1 MMEGNTRG
9 RIAGRNRERMTTSGH
24 LYLSEGE
31 IVKRL
36 QTLLRDHAEA
46 SKDGAARESS
56 TREVRNLAAEL
67 AERIYRE
74 PEKWGVAAVPLDYRA
89 DAAADTL
96 MQLLE
101 RVPTMGNPRNIAE
114 WYAEAVEARF
124 KELWSTAEREAKA
137 RETEDEK
144 ERRSAES
151 LEGAEGAPSVFE
163 ENAELWQRFEADFPR
178 DAFALRLR
186 YQMNRDIDQMA
197 VMLDAPSPRAILLRL
212 NRARERFT
220 MYCEQAGLS
229 QKETAGILAHFVEE
243 QAS

>member
-1 MMEGNTRG
+1 
-9 RIAGRNRERMTTSGH
+9 MTTSGH

-46 SKDGAARESS
+46 SKDGSARENSV
-56 TREVRNLAAEL
+56 REVRNLAAEL

-74 PEKWGVAAVPLDYRA
+74 PDKWGISGIPIDYRT

-96 MQLLE
+96 MQLLD
-101 RVPTMGNPRNIAE
+101 RVPTMGNPRNVAE
-114 WYAEAVEARF
+114 WYAEAAEARF

-137 RETEDEK
+137 RETEEEK

-151 LEGAEGAPSVFE
+151 LEGSGAASAVFE

-186 YQMNRDIDQMA
+186 YQMNRDVDQMA

-212 NRARERFT
+212 NRARERFR

-229 QKETAGILAHFVEE
+229 QKETVGILANFVEE

>member
-1 MMEGNTRG
+1 
-9 RIAGRNRERMTTSGH
+9 MTTSGH

-46 SKDGAARESS
+46 SKDAPAREGSV
-56 TREVRNLAAEL
+56 REVRNLTAEL

-74 PEKWGVAAVPLDYRA
+74 PEKWGIAGIPIDYRT

-96 MQLLE
+96 MQLLD
-101 RVPTMGNPRNIAE
+101 RVPTMGNPRNVAE
-114 WYAEAVEARF
+114 WYAEAAEARF

-137 RETEDEK
+137 RETEEEK
-144 ERRSAES
+144 ERRSAEAQGDAGG
-151 LEGAEGAPSVFE
+151 GASAVFE

-186 YQMNRDIDQMA
+186 YQMNRDVDQMA

-212 NRARERFT
+212 NRARERFH

-229 QKETAGILAHFVEE
+229 QKETAGILAQFGEE

>member
-1 MMEGNTRG
+1 
-9 RIAGRNRERMTTSGH
+9 MTTSGH

-46 SKDGAARESS
+46 SKDGGARESS
-56 TREVRNLAAEL
+56 VREVRNLAAEL

-74 PEKWGVAAVPLDYRA
+74 PEKWGIAGVPMDFRA
-89 DAAADTL
+89 DTAADTL

-124 KELWSTAEREAKA
+124 KELWSAAEREAKA
-137 RETEDEK
+137 RETEEEK
-144 ERRSAES
+144 ESRSAE
-151 LEGAEGAPSVFE
+151 AAAGAPSVFE
-163 ENAELWQRFEADFPR
+163 ENAELWQRFEGDFPR

-186 YQMNRDIDQMA
+186 YQMNRDIEQMA

-243 QAS
+243 QSS